1 MNSSVSCWCKGVFRW
16 WFCRYFCPGI
26 GTLRAC
32 MSKMFKMHA
41 CMLYMIFSYEHACS
55 KCLDPTIRLFWQAC
69 ARVEVITAFLNL
81 EVGHECDTV
90 PLLWCTR
97 EKHVFEIRSLA
108 SRTRSRLLKCPTLPI
123 GSRFMNSRGL
133 YSNISKNIYLISSIF
148 GVSDIRWPILVS
160 RVRTQGRLGLT
171 I

>member
-1 MNSSVSCWCKGVFRW
+1 
-16 WFCRYFCPGI
+16 
-26 GTLRAC
+26 
-32 MSKMFKMHA
+32 MSMHVQN
-41 CMLYMIFSYEHACS
+41 
-55 KCLDPTIRLFWQAC
+55 CLDPTIRLFWQAC
-69 ARVEVITAFLNL
+69 ARFEVITAFLNL

-133 YSNISKNIYLISSIF
+133 YSNITKNIYLISSIF
-148 GVSDIRWPILVS
+148 GVRDIR
-160 RVRTQGRLGLT
+160 
-171 I
+171 